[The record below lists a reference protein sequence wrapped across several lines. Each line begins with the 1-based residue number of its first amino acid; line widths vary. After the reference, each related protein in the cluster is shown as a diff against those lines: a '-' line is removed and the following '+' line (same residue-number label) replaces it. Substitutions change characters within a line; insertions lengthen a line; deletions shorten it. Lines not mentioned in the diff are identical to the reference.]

1 MGNPRHLRRASSQ
14 DEDEGDVFDDKSEI
28 SSGSDEEAEEA
39 TRDAAATGGDSVG
52 SASAVQATTSASP
65 SSAGAAEASR
75 AASSDPKASKE
86 SPKTPENEQT
96 AGNEAARD
104 EGKHRRSASSGDG
117 FRARPKSTWQ
127 LMQEDPSYVPRAT
140 RYFLH
145 DDRRDDDSSK
155 SEASDEH
162 SESQPDTRI
171 PRSTQTRVGSSKK
184 LWTPDENE
192 GEWKHDMWEQLQK
205 EEAGERP
212 NFSNWNRGRRPGR
225 RGGSFGYRRGGQVDS
240 WVPRGSRGGRTG
252 GNGSYRN
259 EPWRGEWRPRGR
271 SRAQDWSSERQK
283 QYVPRQSAEAA

>member
-1 MGNPRHLRRASSQ
+1 MQIQNPGVVCCAGAIPFHGPCFSLPPKQLPPPIFVSKVRILACFCLFPDVRLHASL
-14 DEDEGDVFDDKSEI
+14 V

-127 LMQEDPSYVPRAT
+127 V
-140 RYFLH
+140 
-145 DDRRDDDSSK
+145 SSP
-155 SEASDEH
+155 ASFASISGYKKLRLVGGAVDGFDYIGEGY
-162 SESQPDTRI
+162 ECI
-171 PRSTQTRVGSSKK
+171 GSSAY
-184 LWTPDENE
+184 L
-192 GEWKHDMWEQLQK
+192 H
-205 EEAGERP
+205 A
-212 NFSNWNRGRRPGR
+212 F
-225 RGGSFGYRRGGQVDS
+225 
-240 WVPRGSRGGRTG
+240 
-252 GNGSYRN
+252 
-259 EPWRGEWRPRGR
+259 
-271 SRAQDWSSERQK
+271 
-283 QYVPRQSAEAA
+283 